1 MADVK
6 NQAKQVIGEIAGDH
20 ALHHVETQEK
30 NPLPSQE
37 GMKHTDSSNEGCS
50 KEIMV
55 WVYLPG
61 YLSYIIL

>member
-55 WVYLPG
+55 WV
-61 YLSYIIL
+61 